1 MLNLKNTLALAV
13 AVSTLVV
20 AAPAIAQD
28 TGATIG
34 FIGGFTGPIESLTPP
49 IFAGAELVVKQVNEQ
64 GGILGGELKLISADG
79 ACDAT
84 AAAAAAD
91 KVINSD
97 NVTAVVGA
105 LCTGETIGAFNGSGL
120 SGNVVFISPASSAP
134 TLTTLEDNDLVYRT
148 TPSDA
153 LQGVKLADLLLAKGL
168 KDIAITYVNND
179 YGKGFADALSAA
191 YTAGGGTI
199 AANVAH
205 EEGKAD
211 YRAELGNLTA
221 SQNLVVLAY
230 ANASGNT
237 ILRQAVESGNFT
249 TYVGGDGM
257 VGDDL
262 LSGIDAAAVEGLI
275 ATRAGAP
282 EGAATTAY
290 TDLATTAGLEANATY
305 APQAYDAAFLLA
317 LAIEKNGS
325 ASRDGLS
332 AALRDVSSAPGEKIL
347 PGEWT
352 KAVELIKA
360 GTDIDYEGAGGAL
373 DFDAA
378 GDVDGIIVELAVE
391 GGKFVEKGLIQ

>member
-13 AVSTLVV
+13 AASTLAV

-49 IFAGAELVVKQVNEQ
+49 IFAGAELVVKQINEQ

-91 KVINSD
+91 KVINTD
-97 NVTAVVGA
+97 NVVGIVGA

-134 TLTTLEDNDLVYRT
+134 ALTTLEDNDLVYRT

-153 LQGVKLADLLLAKGL
+153 LQGVKLAELLLAKGV
-168 KDIAITYVNND
+168 KDVAITYVNND

-191 YTAGGGTI
+191 YTAGGGTV

-221 SQNLVVLAY
+221 SQNLVILAY

-237 ILRQAVESGNFT
+237 VLRQAVESGNFT
-249 TYVGGDGM
+249 LYVGGDGM

-282 EGAATTAY
+282 AGTATTTY
-290 TDLATTAGLEANATY
+290 NDLATAAGIEANATY

-332 AALRDVSSAPGEKIL
+332 AALREVASAPGEKIL

-373 DFDAA
+373 DFDEA

-391 GGKFVEKGLIQ
+391 GGAFVEKGEIQ

>member
-1 MLNLKNTLALAV
+1 MLNLKKTLTLAV
-13 AVSTLVV
+13 AATTLAV
-20 AAPAIAQD
+20 AAPALAQD

-64 GGILGGELKLISADG
+64 GGVLGGDLNLISADG

-91 KVINSD
+91 KLINTD
-97 NVTAVVGA
+97 NVVGVVGA

-134 TLTTLEDNDLVYRT
+134 ALTTLEDNDLVYRT

-153 LQGVKLADLLLAKGL
+153 LQGVKMADLLLAKGVQ
-168 KDIAITYVNND
+168 DIAITYVNND

-191 YTAGGGTI
+191 YTAGGGTVS
-199 AANVAH
+199 ANIAH

-211 YRAELGNLTA
+211 YRAELGNLTT
-221 SQNLVVLAY
+221 SQNLVILAY

-262 LSGIDAAAVEGLI
+262 LTGIDASAVEGLI

-282 EGAATTAY
+282 EGDATTTYNAF
-290 TDLATTAGLEANATY
+290 TNEGFVANATY

-325 ASRDGLS
+325 TSRDGLS
-332 AALRDVSSAPGEKIL
+332 AALRDVASAPGEKIM
-347 PGEWT
+347 PGEWS

-373 DFDAA
+373 DFDEA

-391 GGKFVEKGLIQ
+391 GGAFVEKGLID

>member
-1 MLNLKNTLALAV
+1 MFKKTLTLAV
-13 AVSTLVV
+13 AATALTV
-20 AAPAIAQD
+20 AAPALAQD

-49 IFAGAELVVKQVNEQ
+49 IFAGAELVVSQVNEQ
-64 GGILGGELKLISADG
+64 GGILGGELSIISADG

-91 KVINSD
+91 KVINTD
-97 NVTAVVGA
+97 NVTGVVGA

-120 SGNVVFISPASSAP
+120 SGGVVFISPASSAP
-134 TLTTLEDNDLVYRT
+134 ALTTLEDNDLVYRT

-153 LQGVKLADLLLAKGL
+153 LQGVKLANLLLAKGIN
-168 KDIAITYVNND
+168 DIAITYVNND
-179 YGKGFADALSAA
+179 YGKGFADALAAA
-191 YTAGGGTI
+191 YTAGGGTV
-199 AANVAH
+199 AANLAH

-211 YRAELGNLTA
+211 YRAELGNLVA
-221 SQNLVVLAY
+221 SQNLVILAY

-237 ILRQAVESGNFT
+237 VLRQAVESGNFT

-262 LSGIDAAAVEGLI
+262 LNGIDAAAVEGMI

-282 EGAATTAY
+282 SGEAVDIYNAFTA
-290 TDLATTAGLEANATY
+290 DGFEASATY
-305 APQAYDAAFLLA
+305 APQAYDAAFLMA

-325 ASRDGLS
+325 AAREGLS
-332 AALRDVSSAPGEKIL
+332 AALREVASAPGEKIL
-347 PGEWT
+347 PGEWA
-352 KAVELIKA
+352 KAKELIAA

-391 GGKFVEKGLIQ
+391 GGTFVEKGLID